1 MEGRGRCGGWGDF
14 INDVDEDEL
23 GHGTHVAGIIGGQT
37 LGVAPRTRLVALKVF
52 SGYGEANWGAVL
64 AAIEWYV
71 LPFFSVSFFPPTT
84 TLSRFYGH
92 ALKKLTPSRASNDTL
107 RRHATSRSVI
117 NFSLGGPPFDPID
130 AAIASASSPPFNIIV
145 VVTAGS
151 SGSRVST
158 MSPARCPSA
167 ITVGSIDSSDT
178 RSGFSNYGPEIS
190 VFAPGEGI
198 LSSFHPGDKGGGDNE
213 TAYMSRMSMASPF
226 VAGLAAYVMDL
237 EGSKTPAEMRGVI
250 EG

>member
-1 MEGRGRCGGWGDF
+1 VVCSPLFFGFFLPTNNHPLSLLRARTQKANPLQGLKRHPPPQRHLP
-14 INDVDEDEL
+14 L
-23 GHGTHVAGIIGGQT
+23 GNQ
-37 LGVAPRTRLVALKVF
+37 P
-52 SGYGEANWGAVL
+52 
-64 AAIEWYV
+64 
-71 LPFFSVSFFPPTT
+71 LP
-84 TLSRFYGH
+84 
-92 ALKKLTPSRASNDTL
+92 
-107 RRHATSRSVI
+107 
-117 NFSLGGPPFDPID
+117 GGPPFDPID
-130 AAIASASSPPFNIIV
+130 AAIASASSPPFNIIIV
-145 VVTAGS
+145 VAAGS

-167 ITVGSIDSSDT
+167 ITVGPIDSSDT

-213 TAYMSRMSMASPF
+213 TAYMSGMSMASPF